1 MLRKSFCEQKSWIES
16 DIYEQTNKWKL
27 NAFFAKLVWSLTCLA
42 NIQKFEHHYLIEIFV
57 KNHDLALYKVMIS
70 RNIFQ
75 RTVNF
80 LFFCTTQFY
89 QKYFKVRSAWNYLR
103 KSIYSNDWQRICSY
117 ILLRYFVS
125 SKLERWIF
133 WLHKK

>member
-80 LFFCTTQFY
+80 LFFCTVQFY
-89 QKYFKVRSAWNYLR
+89 QIYFKVLTQCLKLSQERKFKIGMMNCSFSR
-103 KSIYSNDWQRICSY
+103 KSFI
-117 ILLRYFVS
+117 
-125 SKLERWIF
+125 KMKF
-133 WLHKK
+133 WFD